1 MQYSPK
7 LKNAMDEIK
16 PILDKYDIG
25 AMICLHTPGFTEY
38 LNKVNTTYSAL
49 ALNADGE
56 GFSVKG
62 HSKHYF
68 GNKEMRDQKL
78 SNTKNMVDHFVA
90 FAASHLM
97 TYDEICK
104 KMEEAWGKW
113 DSTDGN
119 HTSHTQQ
126 NN

>member
-7 LKNAMDEIK
+7 LKKAMEEIK
-16 PILDKYDIG
+16 GVLNKYDIAG
-25 AMICLHTPGFTEY
+25 LVCLHTPGFHEY
-38 LNKVNTTYSAL
+38 LNKIDPKYSAL
-49 ALNADGE
+49 SFKNDGAAFE
-56 GFSVKG
+56 IKG

-78 SNTKNMVDHFVA
+78 ADTKNMVEHFSI
-90 FAASHLM
+90 FAGSQFML
-97 TYDEICK
+97 YDEINK
-104 KMEEAWGKW
+104 KMEETWGKW
-113 DSTDGN
+113 DSTDGD